1 MAGIGREFILVGN
14 VTRNFSQS
22 LHPWTFYYSSV
33 VPYADLHSMP
43 RFSLIFFFPTLLPIS
58 PFVRM
63 SACTA
68 FAPRPCFPRAALR
81 RWLSAGRKPRKA
93 LTLKWGTP
101 LMGDFGSKTPHWPD
115 LTFLET
121 VLVFQDLPSV
131 SASQDW
137 ACISLRRIQTQ
148 VFWGKNM
155 CCEIGPVQTHLSA
168 LLYGGTQF
176 CFLNSWLF
184 SFLGVSL
191 VTPVVMLVNV

>member
-1 MAGIGREFILVGN
+1 MLHAA
-14 VTRNFSQS
+14 SPS
-22 LHPWTFYYSSV
+22 LYIHEPSIT
-33 VPYADLHSMP
+33 AQLCHM
-43 RFSLIFFFPTLLPIS
+43 LIFIPCPDSPSSSSSPHFSPSLPL
-58 PFVRM
+58 
-63 SACTA
+63 SACLPVQHLLQGLA
-68 FAPRPCFPRAALR
+68 FHGL
-81 RWLSAGRKPRKA
+81 LSGDDWVQEGNQGKP

-121 VLVFQDLPSV
+121 VLVLQDLPSV

-176 CFLNSWLF
+176 CSLNSWLF